1 MAKKDK
7 ASQDG
12 SVESG
17 SSQDDQSWEVIHGS
31 TSSESVSS
39 QETAPATTKNTTVSD
54 DVQQQQQQQQL
65 ELHEEA
71 NTVSDPQREP
81 PNDER
86 PRPTLFQKMKSIMF
100 NMMIFWMLSRFFFS
114 GGQKGANQGASKG
127 PVDPSLSRANTN
139 LFEKGF
145 AMDLYVYISEDSYEP
160 DFFDDRELRWIQR
173 NIIFDDWTQGPNKD
187 STFRTEI
194 DIELSP
200 KVQNNGSLWLHSYFV
215 KSGFIPFEATRTA
228 ENFSPIYTVH
238 KKKQL
243 NKYKKRK
250 YKDTHNLI
258 TGKTEKSTEEQEK
271 IRNKIKEEIV
281 SHWHPNLTI
290 NMVYDHTMWSPASVP
305 STLKEFIEFEPTTG
319 KYYPIVYMNDYWNLQ
334 RDYMPI
340 NETVKKVHLSLT
352 YQPIGLMKWQMYA
365 AQGMQN
371 KWSNML
377 ASDALENDAEQDY
390 IKEALLDTS
399 PILLGL
405 TIVVSIAHSVFEFLA
420 FKNDIQFWKDRK
432 SLEGLSV
439 RSVFFNLFQSVVVL
453 LYVMDND
460 TNTMIRVSIG
470 IGLLIELW
478 KIPKVV
484 NIKVD
489 RNNKLLG
496 IFPKISF
503 EDKGSY
509 VESSTKEYDM
519 MAYKYLSWVIFPLFV
534 GYAIYSLVYNE
545 HKGWY
550 SFTLNMTYGFL
561 LAFGFIM
568 MTPQLFINYKLK
580 SVAHLPW
587 RMLSYK
593 FLNTFIDDIF
603 AFVIKM
609 PFMYRIGCFRDD
621 IIFFIYLY
629 QRWIYRVDPKRVNEF
644 GVSGDDLEGKTKTD
658 GDQKAIASKES
669 EDASTRPVQKAKKS
683 KADKKRD

>member
-1 MAKKDK
+1 MTDVIEPSPAP
-7 ASQDG
+7 
-12 SVESG
+12 
-17 SSQDDQSWEVIHGS
+17 DQ
-31 TSSESVSS
+31 
-39 QETAPATTKNTTVSD
+39 PP
-54 DVQQQQQQQQL
+54 QQ
-65 ELHEEA
+65 
-71 NTVSDPQREP
+71 EP
-81 PNDER
+81 PPNEER
-86 PRPTLFQKMKSIMF
+86 PRPSFFQKMKSIMF
-100 NMMIFWMLSRFFFS
+100 NMMIFWMLSKYFFS
-114 GGQKGANQGASKG
+114 GSQKTANQGATKG
-127 PVDPSLSRANTN
+127 PVDPLFSRANTN
-139 LFEKGF
+139 LFEKDL
-145 AMDLYVYISEDSYEP
+145 AMDLYVYISEDNYEP
-160 DFFDDRELRWIQR
+160 DFFDPSELRWIQR
-173 NIIFDDWTQGPNKD
+173 NIIFDDWTQGPNRD

-194 DIELSP
+194 DIKLSP

-215 KSGFIPFEATRTA
+215 KSGFIPFEETRTA

-271 IRNKIKEEIV
+271 IKNKIKEEIV

-290 NMVYDHTMWSPASVP
+290 NMVYDHTMWSPSTVP
-305 STLKEFIEFEPTTG
+305 SPLRDFIEFEPTTG
-319 KYYPIVYMNDYWNLQ
+319 KYYPIVYLNDYWNLQ
-334 RDYMPI
+334 RDYTPI
-340 NETVKKVHLSLT
+340 NQTVSEVHLSLT
-352 YQPIGLMKWQMYA
+352 FQPIGLMKWQMYA

-377 ASDALENDAEQDY
+377 ASDALENDDEQDY

-484 NIKVD
+484 NIKLD
-489 RNNKLLG
+489 RNNRLLG
-496 IFPKISF
+496 ILPRVSF

-509 VESSTKEYDM
+509 VESSTKQYDM
-519 MAYKYLSWVIFPLFV
+519 MAYRYLSWLIFPLFV
-534 GYAIYSLVYNE
+534 GYAIYSLIYNE

-644 GVSGDDLEGKTKTD
+644 GVSGEDLETKSKP
-658 GDQKAIASKES
+658 GHEQKAIEQAASGDSNTKAE
-669 EDASTRPVQKAKKS
+669 QKVKKS
-683 KADKKRD
+683 KSDKKRD

>member
-1 MAKKDK
+1 MTVVKK
-7 ASQDG
+7 ASQENAGD
-12 SVESG
+12 SG
-17 SSQDDQSWEVIHGS
+17 SSQDDHWEVISKCS
-31 TSSESVSS
+31 TSE
-39 QETAPATTKNTTVSD
+39 APAEADPNQELQVQTQQA
-54 DVQQQQQQQQL
+54 QQQQD
-65 ELHEEA
+65 A
-71 NTVSDPQREP
+71 VSNPDPQQP
-81 PNDER
+81 TATER
-86 PRPTLFQKMKSIMF
+86 PRPTFFAKMKSIMF
-100 NMMIFWMLSRFFFS
+100 NMMLFWMLSKFFFS
-114 GGQKGANQGASKG
+114 GVQKGPNTTAKVSD
-127 PVDPSLSRANTN
+127 DPALSRPSTN
-139 LFEKGF
+139 LFGKDF
-145 AMDLYVYISEDSYEP
+145 PMDLYVYISEDNYEP
-160 DFFDDRELRWIQR
+160 DFFDPNELKWIQR
-173 NIIFDDWTQGPNKD
+173 NIIFDHWTQGPTKD
-187 STFRTEI
+187 STFRAEI
-194 DIELSP
+194 DVDLSP
-200 KVQNNGSLWLHSYFV
+200 KVQANGSLWLHSYFV
-215 KSGFIPFEATRTA
+215 KSGYIPFEETRTA
-228 ENFSPIYTVH
+228 ENFSPIYTLH

-243 NKYKKRK
+243 NKYKKRR

-258 TGKTEKSTEEQEK
+258 TGKTDKSVEEQEK
-271 IRNKIKEEIV
+271 IRNKVKEEII
-281 SHWHPNLTI
+281 SHWHQNLTI

-305 STLKEFIEFEPTTG
+305 SPLSDYIEFEPITG

-334 RDYMPI
+334 RDYQPI
-340 NETVKKVHLSLT
+340 NESVKSVHLSLT
-352 YQPIGLMKWQMYA
+352 YQPIGLMKWQLYA

-371 KWSNML
+371 KWTSMMG
-377 ASDALENDAEQDY
+377 SDASENEDEQDY
-390 IKEALLDTS
+390 VKEALLDTS

-405 TIVVSIAHSVFEFLA
+405 TVVVSIAHSVFEFLA

-439 RSVFFNLFQSVVVL
+439 RSVFFNMFQSVVVL
-453 LYVMDND
+453 LYVLDND
-460 TNTMIRVSIG
+460 TSTLIRLSIG

-478 KIPKVV
+478 KLPKVV
-484 NIKVD
+484 NIKLD
-489 RNNKLLG
+489 RSNRILG
-496 IFPKISF
+496 LFPRVRF

-519 MAYKYLSWVIFPLFV
+519 MAYKYLSWAIFPLFV
-534 GYAIYSLVYNE
+534 CYAIYSLLYNE

-644 GVSGDDLEGKTKTD
+644 GVSGDDLD
-658 GDQKAIASKES
+658 GRKSDEAKSLVAVTQPVKKDKE
-669 EDASTRPVQKAKKS
+669 
-683 KADKKRD
+683 DKKRD

>member
-1 MAKKDK
+1 MAKKNK

-12 SVESG
+12 SGESG
-17 SSQDDQSWEVIHGS
+17 SSQDEQSWEVIHGS

-39 QETAPATTKNTTVSD
+39 QETAPPITTTATEGSDVAQQEQQLEPHGETSAVSD
-54 DVQQQQQQQQL
+54 QQQQ
-65 ELHEEA
+65 EL
-71 NTVSDPQREP
+71 
-81 PNDER
+81 PNEER
-86 PRPTLFQKMKSIMF
+86 PRPSFFQKMKSIMF
-100 NMMIFWMLSRFFFS
+100 NMMIFWMLSKFFFS
-114 GGQKGANQGASKG
+114 GSQKGGNQGATKG
-127 PVDPSLSRANTN
+127 PADPLLSRANTN

-145 AMDLYVYISEDSYEP
+145 PMDLYVYISEDNYEP
-160 DFFDDRELRWIQR
+160 DFFDERELRWIQK

-215 KSGFIPFEATRTA
+215 KSGFIPFEETRTA
-228 ENFSPIYTVH
+228 ENFSPIFTVH

-243 NKYKKRK
+243 NRYKKRK
-250 YKDTHNLI
+250 YRDTHNLI

-271 IRNKIKEEIV
+271 IKNKIKEEIV

-290 NMVYDHTMWSPASVP
+290 NMVYDHTMWSPSSVP
-305 STLKEFIEFEPTTG
+305 STLREYIDFEPTTG

-340 NETVKKVHLSLT
+340 NDTVSKVHLSLT
-352 YQPIGLMKWQMYA
+352 FQPIGLMKWQMYA

-405 TIVVSIAHSVFEFLA
+405 TIIVSIAHSVCEFMA

-489 RNNKLLG
+489 RNNKLFG
-496 IFPKISF
+496 VIPRVSY

-509 VESSTKEYDM
+509 VESSTKQYDM
-519 MAYKYLSWVIFPLFV
+519 MAYRYLSWLIFPLFV
-534 GYAIYSLVYNE
+534 GYAIYSLIYNE

-644 GVSGDDLEGKTKTD
+644 GVSGEELEGKPRP
-658 GDQKAIASKES
+658 GEEPKAIGQAES
-669 EDASTRPVQKAKKS
+669 ESAKKVTKP

>member
-1 MAKKDK
+1 MHNIKVDFRKMAKKKK

-12 SVESG
+12 SGESG
-17 SSQDDQSWEVIHGS
+17 SSHDDQSWEVIQGS

-39 QETAPATTKNTTVSD
+39 QEAVPAASRVAAVVGHQMDSVETSPVLE
-54 DVQQQQQQQQL
+54 QQQQQQPQE
-65 ELHEEA
+65 ELI
-71 NTVSDPQREP
+71 DGG
-81 PNDER
+81 R
-86 PRPTLFQKMKSIMF
+86 PRPSFFQKMKSIMF
-100 NMMIFWMLSRFFFS
+100 NMMIFWMLSKYFFS
-114 GGQKGANQGASKG
+114 GQRGANQSTSKDAA
-127 PVDPSLSRANTN
+127 DPLLSRASTN

-145 AMDLYVYISEDSYEP
+145 PMDLYVYISEDNYEP
-160 DFFDDRELRWIQR
+160 DFFDGRELRWVQK
-173 NIIFDDWTQGPNKD
+173 NIIFDDWTQGPNRD
-187 STFRTEI
+187 STFRTEL
-194 DIELSP
+194 DIQLSP
-200 KVQNNGSLWLHSYFV
+200 KVQNNGTLWLHAYFV
-215 KSGFIPFEATRTA
+215 KSGFIPYEATRTA
-228 ENFSPIYTVH
+228 ENYSPIFTVH

-243 NKYKKRK
+243 NKFKKRK

-271 IRNKIKEEIV
+271 IKNKIKEEIV

-290 NMVYDHTMWSPASVP
+290 NMIYDHTMWSPASVP
-305 STLKEFIEFEPTTG
+305 SMLREHIQFEPTTG
-319 KYYPIVYMNDYWNLQ
+319 KYFPIVYMNDYWNLQ

-340 NETVKKVHLSLT
+340 NDTVKEVHLSLS
-352 YQPIGLMKWQMYA
+352 YQPIGLLKWQMYA
-365 AQGMQN
+365 AQGMQQ
-371 KWSNML
+371 NML
-377 ASDALENDAEQDY
+377 AYDALDSDDQQDY

-405 TIVVSIAHSVFEFLA
+405 TIAVSILHSVFEFLA

-439 RSVFFNLFQSVVVL
+439 RSVFFNLFQSVIVL
-453 LYVMDND
+453 LYVLDND

-484 NIKVD
+484 NIKID
-489 RNNKLLG
+489 KDNRILG
-496 IFPKISF
+496 FLPRVKF

-509 VESSTKEYDM
+509 VESSTKQYDM
-519 MAYKYLSWVIFPLFV
+519 MAYRYLSWLIFPLFV
-534 GYAIYSLVYNE
+534 GYAIYSLIYNE

-550 SFTLNMTYGFL
+550 SFALNMIYGFL

-629 QRWIYRVDPKRVNEF
+629 QRWIYRVDFKRVNEF
-644 GVSGDDLEGKTKTD
+644 GVSGEDLDKNKSSGES
-658 GDQKAIASKES
+658 KAIQGVTD
-669 EDASTRPVQKAKKS
+669 DAETPETGLKS
-683 KADKKRD
+683 RTDKKRD